1 MSSKGKAAHRAALPL
16 YLLLQKSDTFGLVCQ
31 AANWLSIWIA
41 NMSQNPLVEQAKQ
54 GNINAIASL
63 MNRLLKSQG
72 MLANVERDGDRLEIL
87 IESDLRSLDDEVRI
101 PKRQVLVGML
111 RKWFITLEVQTVS
124 SITISWQQTGSDEP
138 AWTEEINLGDLE
150 TAIVRE
156 NGGIIEPPSPP
167 KIPPLPV
174 LPRKSMLERNNLGDR
189 AHGEKN
195 QPASPD
201 LDEMFAGIES
211 PEPLSNINLTNNPN
225 YSQDPD
231 VLFLSDVPSIPDAT
245 NISNFD
251 SETTSPTSNILGRT
265 LLKTP
270 IFALQLVQYVV
281 VCVIIMVALIG
292 IHTAFGGGSK
302 APKASS
308 ISTQIHNK

>member
-1 MSSKGKAAHRAALPL
+1 
-16 YLLLQKSDTFGLVCQ
+16 
-31 AANWLSIWIA
+31 
-41 NMSQNPLVEQAKQ
+41 MSQNPLVEQAKQ
-54 GNINAIASL
+54 GNINAISSL

-111 RKWFITLEVQTVS
+111 RKWFITLEVKTVS
-124 SITISWQQTGSDEP
+124 SIIVSWQQTGSVEP
-138 AWTEEINLGDLE
+138 AWTEEINLGDRG

-156 NGGIIEPPSPP
+156 NGGIAEPTSPP

-174 LPRKSMLERNNLGDR
+174 LPQKSMLERNDFGDR
-189 AHGEKN
+189 ANSKKKPN
-195 QPASPD
+195 AD
-201 LDEMFAGIES
+201 LDEMFGGIES
-211 PEPLSNINLTNNPN
+211 PEPLQNINLANDLNSDLESTSS
-225 YSQDPD
+225 SQDRDLSFFPD
-231 VLFLSDVPSIPDAT
+231 APATPNAT
-245 NISNFD
+245 NISD
-251 SETTSPTSNILGRT
+251 LESETTSSASNNSWQT

-270 IFALQLVQYVV
+270 IFAFQLAQYVV
-281 VCVIIMVALIG
+281 ICVIIIFALRG

-308 ISTQIHNK
+308 IAIASLVRT